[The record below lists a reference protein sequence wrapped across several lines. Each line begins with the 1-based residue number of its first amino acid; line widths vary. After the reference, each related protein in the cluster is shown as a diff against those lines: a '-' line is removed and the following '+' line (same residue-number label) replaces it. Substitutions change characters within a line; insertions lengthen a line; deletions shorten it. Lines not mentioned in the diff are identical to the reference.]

1 MALDFNR
8 LQHFFSDC
16 TLLLYICLVP
26 QHYNLNH
33 IVTHLKQTVRQ
44 HQIEYRGA
52 RVINLIKAEH
62 ENIGDIE
69 WEQGLF
75 ETMRQ
80 GMCSRPWE
88 QDSQSRLPAWGRR
101 QGAWREI
108 DTNKAAYLID
118 CTMPAFIASL
128 VAFRWDVVS
137 VNVSHSIKTRT
148 YCCALGNT
156 WLFLERLW
164 VEYRIISCD
173 LCTLVGD
180 STSLASVDS
189 TLKYKSNSE
198 ARPWPPGC
206 CAFQCLMQMVLWKCI
221 RCQWRKTV
229 AHTSKNLKSWV

>member
-1 MALDFNR
+1 MLAFIDGTWF
-8 LQHFFSDC
+8 QSIT
-16 TLLLYICLVP
+16 TLLFRLHTITV
-26 QHYNLNH
+26 
-33 IVTHLKQTVRQ
+33 HLFGTTTLQPKPRRDPFKT
-44 HQIEYRGA
+44 
-52 RVINLIKAEH
+52 NC
-62 ENIGDIE
+62 
-69 WEQGLF
+69 
-75 ETMRQ
+75 ETTPDRIQ
-80 GMCSRPWE
+80 RR
-88 QDSQSRLPAWGRR
+88 QSRLPAWGRR

-108 DTNKAAYLID
+108 DTNEAAYLID

-128 VAFRWDVVS
+128 VAFCWDVVS

-156 WLFLERLW
+156 WLFLEWLW

-173 LCTLVGD
+173 LCTSVGD

-221 RCQWRKTV
+221 RCRWRQTV